1 MLLLQICHFNSIHFP
16 CNFEGSSL
24 SIAVCSTVG
33 VFGNPQFSI
42 FSWGVNYGFAYNLPT
57 NSTLFTH
64 IPEELQIYPFYDPDA
79 TTPTEATTTTTT
91 TTTES
96 SKDSHENLHDISG
109 DESAMMSN
117 RRRQYHVYTRPQ
129 YETQP
134 MMHRRYRRDMYRN
147 VETVIDK

>member
-1 MLLLQICHFNSIHFP
+1 M
-16 CNFEGSSL
+16 

-42 FSWGVNYGFAYNLPT
+42 FSWGVNYGFAYELPT
-57 NSTLFTH
+57 NSTLFTN
-64 IPEELQIYPFYDPDA
+64 IPEDLQIYPFYDPDA
-79 TTPTEATTTTTT
+79 TTPTEPTTT

-96 SKDSHENLHDISG
+96 SKDSHEIHHDDVG
-109 DESAMMSN
+109 ENSAMMSN
-117 RRRQYHVYTRPQ
+117 RRRQFHVYSRPRQ

-147 VETVIDK
+147 VEAVIDK